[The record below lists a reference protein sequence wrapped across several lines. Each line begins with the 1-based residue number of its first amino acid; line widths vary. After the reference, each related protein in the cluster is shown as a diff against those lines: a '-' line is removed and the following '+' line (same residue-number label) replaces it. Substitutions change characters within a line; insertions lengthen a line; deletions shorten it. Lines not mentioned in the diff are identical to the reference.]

1 MYDEDEPDAL
11 IYRKKTCPC
20 CRTIVSSRPIP
31 LFVVKS
37 LTSVLEKAKAQ
48 PGIPRRP
55 SPPPTEGDP
64 WAGIFADLETFS
76 EFWPMNEDDDDDFD
90 EDEDFD
96 EDYEDDDDWSYDG
109 YGTDED
115 EEPYHGPYV
124 RPRWEPPSVH
134 VTEDE
139 YPPHDIDEDDLRMLR
154 RGATLQMIDMFEM
167 TYTHEHGLCASV
179 DNVNAIFLGW
189 NIYLHPED
197 ETGEDLIDWLT
208 ADMQRR
214 PERWDVVEERNGGWT
229 AWRLVPEGNVQE
241 DYETSDSETWAAD
254 LAEDEEF

>member
-1 MYDEDEPDAL
+1 MLPNHRLQPAH
-11 IYRKKTCPC
+11 
-20 CRTIVSSRPIP
+20 
-31 LFVVKS
+31 
-37 LTSVLEKAKAQ
+37 TSVCRQVVDFSAREGQGTAGHPAS
-48 PGIPRRP
+48 PFATSHGRR
-55 SPPPTEGDP
+55 SVGRH
-64 WAGIFADLETFS
+64 FADLETFS

-179 DNVNAIFLGW
+179 DNEIGRAHV
-189 NIYLHPED
+189 
-197 ETGEDLIDWLT
+197 
-208 ADMQRR
+208 
-214 PERWDVVEERNGGWT
+214 
-229 AWRLVPEGNVQE
+229 
-241 DYETSDSETWAAD
+241 
-254 LAEDEEF
+254 